1 LKEKGNIMKKL
12 FVVTSLLMVFMVA
25 PMAMADQ
32 VSVGSSYGPYQTG
45 SGGEFTLYPSA
56 GLQWVLASYVQ
67 GVTKNVVAGAAP
79 NFQTFCVEATGAEYI
94 YKNTTY
100 DATIGDR
107 AIFGGT
113 GQGGPGD
120 PISVGT
126 AWLYHQFQ
134 IAGNFDGYATYN
146 YTNPGR
152 SNGSPNSADLLQKAF
167 WYLEGEGSDP
177 GSGNPFREAVRQKFG
192 LANAVLD
199 NNGQYPVAILNL
211 WVPGHVGEWNYRI
224 QDQLVCTPVPEPATM
239 LLLGSGLIG
248 LAGFARRKF
257 VKR

>member
-1 LKEKGNIMKKL
+1 MKKAI
-12 FVVTSLLMVFMVA
+12 LLSFLIVLAVA
-25 PMAMADQ
+25 PMVMADQ

-56 GLQWVLASYVQ
+56 SLQWVLSSYVQ
-67 GVTKNVVAGAAP
+67 GVTKNVVAGAGP

-100 DATIGDR
+100 DVTISDR
-107 AIFGGT
+107 AVFGGM
-113 GQGGPGD
+113 GQQGPGD
-120 PISVGT
+120 PISKGT

-134 IAGNFDGYATYN
+134 IAGNFDGYATYD

-152 SNGSPNSADLLQKAF
+152 SNGSPNSADLLQKTI

-177 GSGNPFREAVRQKFG
+177 GAGNPFREAVRKKFG
-192 LANAVLD
+192 TLADAILD
-199 NNGQYPVAILNL
+199 NNGQYPVAVLNL
-211 WVPGHVGEWNYRI
+211 WVPGHVGEWDYRR
-224 QDQLVCTPVPEPATM
+224 QDQLVCVPEPGSM

-257 VKR
+257 FKK

>member
-1 LKEKGNIMKKL
+1 MKKAI
-12 FVVTSLLMVFMVA
+12 LLSFLIVLAVA

-56 GLQWVLASYVQ
+56 GLQWVLSSYVD
-67 GVTKNVVAGAAP
+67 GVTKNVVVGAVP
-79 NFQTFCVEATGAEYI
+79 NFQTFCMEATGAEYI

-100 DATIGDR
+100 DATISDR
-107 AIFGGT
+107 AIFGGM
-113 GQGGPGD
+113 GQQGPGD
-120 PISVGT
+120 PISRGT
-126 AWLYHQFQ
+126 AWLYQQFQ
-134 IAGNFDGYATYN
+134 IAGNFDGYATYD

-152 SNGSPNSADLLQKAF
+152 SNGSPNSTDLLQKTI

-177 GSGNPFREAVRQKFG
+177 GAGNPFREAARQEFG
-192 LANAVLD
+192 SLANAMLD

-211 WVPGHVGEWNYRI
+211 WVPGHVGEWEYRI
-224 QDQLVCTPVPEPATM
+224 QDQLVCVPEPASM

-248 LAGFARRKF
+248 LAGFVRRRFK
-257 VKR
+257 K

>member
-1 LKEKGNIMKKL
+1 MKKL
-12 FVVTSLLMVFMVA
+12 FFAIFISILMVFIVT

-56 GLQWVLASYVQ
+56 SLQWVLSSYVD
-67 GVTKNVVAGAAP
+67 GVTKNVVVGADP

-100 DATIGDR
+100 DVTISDR
-107 AIFGGT
+107 AVFGGT
-113 GQGGPGD
+113 GQQGQGD
-120 PISVGT
+120 PISKGA
-126 AWLYHQFQ
+126 AWLYHEFQ
-134 IAGNFDGYATYN
+134 IAGDFDGYATYD

-152 SNGSPNSADLLQKAF
+152 SGAGNSADLFQKTI
-167 WYLEGEGSDP
+167 WYLEGEASDP
-177 GSGNPFREAVRQKFG
+177 GNLNPFREAVRMKFG
-192 LANAVLD
+192 TLANAILD

-211 WVPGHVGEWNYRI
+211 WVPGHVGDWDYRR

-248 LAGFARRKF
+248 LAGLGRKKF
-257 VKR
+257 FKK